1 MTADDYIAIAKK
13 YGITYYQLYA
23 DTEIC
28 YMMPGTNWYMAKYY
42 TDRKEMRNAVTFHYD
57 DRAKRII
64 PDQWNSYERTIS
76 PTDFEKKVQNML
88 VALKTEENNEELK
101 KIGEDFV

>member
-1 MTADDYIAIAKK
+1 MTLNDYIAIADK
-13 YGITYYQLYA
+13 YGLEYTSIYA
-23 DTEIC
+23 DTECC
-28 YMMPGTNWYMAKYY
+28 YFMPGTRWYMAKYC

-76 PTDFEKKVQNML
+76 PTDFETKVKEML
-88 VALKTEENNEELK
+88 VALKTAENNEELK
-101 KIGEDFV
+101 KISEDFA

>member
-1 MTADDYIAIAKK
+1 MTLNDYITIANK
-13 YGITYYQLYA
+13 YGLEYTSIYA
-23 DTEIC
+23 DTECC
-28 YMMPGTNWYMAKYY
+28 YFMPGTRWYMAKYF

-76 PTDFEKKVQNML
+76 PTDFETKVKEML
-88 VALKTEENNEELK
+88 VALKTAENNEELK
-101 KIGEDFV
+101 KISEDFV

>member
-1 MTADDYIAIAKK
+1 MTLDDFITIANKFGLEYTSI
-13 YGITYYQLYA
+13 YA
-23 DTEIC
+23 DTECC
-28 YMMPGTNWYMAKYY
+28 YFIPGTRWYMAKYY

-76 PTDFEKKVQNML
+76 PTDFEKKVQDML
-88 VALKTEENNEELK
+88 VALKTAENNEELK

>member
-1 MTADDYIAIAKK
+1 MTLNDYITIANK
-13 YGITYYQLYA
+13 YGLEYTSIYA
-23 DTEIC
+23 DTECC
-28 YMMPGTNWYMAKYY
+28 YFMPGTRWYMAKYF

-76 PTDFEKKVQNML
+76 PTDFETKVKEML
-88 VALKTEENNEELK
+88 VALKTAENNEELK

>member
-1 MTADDYIAIAKK
+1 MTLNDYITIANK
-13 YGITYYQLYA
+13 YGLEYTSIYA
-23 DTEIC
+23 DTECC
-28 YMMPGTNWYMAKYY
+28 YFMPGTKWYMAKYY

-76 PTDFEKKVQNML
+76 PTDFETKVKEML
-88 VALKTEENNEELK
+88 VALKTAENNEELK
-101 KIGEDFV
+101 KISEDFV